1 MSVADFKEGLR
12 NSTLKGRICN
22 ECNSMILP
30 PRIICN
36 NCGSTYLK
44 EHDFGGKG
52 VIKTKTVVYVPL
64 TKFQDLNPYSV
75 GIIKLDDGPMITGM
89 ILGEVDKIKIGDRV
103 EPVYL
108 DEGDE
113 KLLAFRLVN

>member
-1 MSVADFKEGLR
+1 MSVADFREGLKD
-12 NSTLKGRICN
+12 STLKGRICN

-36 NCGSTYLK
+36 KCGSTDLK
-44 EHDFGGKG
+44 EHHFEGKG

-64 TKFQDLNPYSV
+64 TRFQDLTPYSV
-75 GIIKLDDGPMITGM
+75 GIIKLDEGPMITGM

-103 EPVYL
+103 ETVYL

-113 KLLAFRLVN
+113 KLLAFKLVN